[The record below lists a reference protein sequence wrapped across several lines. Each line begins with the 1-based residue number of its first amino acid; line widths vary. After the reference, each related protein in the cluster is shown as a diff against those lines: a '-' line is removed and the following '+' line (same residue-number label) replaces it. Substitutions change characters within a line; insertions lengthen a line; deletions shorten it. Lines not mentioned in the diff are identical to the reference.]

1 METDSFTLSKKTGT
15 YADALSAVG
24 LERLLDLLGA
34 GEARIRDR
42 GGFYE
47 LSLADPVILEELE
60 YEVVHDD
67 PGYRFVKLKRLV

>member
-1 METDSFTLSKKTGT
+1 METSSFRLPKKTGT

-24 LERLLDLLGA
+24 LERLLDFLGA

-47 LSLADPVILEELE
+47 LTAGCVK
-60 YEVVHDD
+60 VD
-67 PGYRFVKLKRLV
+67 PGRNYRA